1 MGKYATP
8 LANVRAKEAGSHPLT
23 PQRRQRII
31 TLRSQADC
39 KDIEW
44 GRCLMNGDVEWRDI
58 ALICLNGH
66 VINAATDLRPQLN
79 SAFCPRC
86 GEPAISACSEC
97 QTPIPGQARYF
108 SDDSGTFGF
117 GDKFVEPAP
126 YCGGCGKPYQWTE
139 RRAKAFVEMAQL
151 ELSAEAARDV
161 EANLPDVMRD
171 TPRTE
176 VAVRRIKAAFETIG
190 KDGLSTL
197 KQAAP
202 NILTQVAM
210 ALLEHYLNVK

>member
-1 MGKYATP
+1 
-8 LANVRAKEAGSHPLT
+8 
-23 PQRRQRII
+23 
-31 TLRSQADC
+31 
-39 KDIEW
+39 
-44 GRCLMNGDVEWRDI
+44 MNGDVEWSDT

-66 VINAATDLRPQLN
+66 VVNAATDLRPHLN

-86 GEPAISACSEC
+86 GEPAISECPEC
-97 QTPIPGQARYF
+97 QTPIPGQARYL
-108 SDDSGTFGF
+108 SDDSLGF

-126 YCGGCGKPYQWTE
+126 YCGGCGKPYPWTE
-139 RRAKAFVEMAQL
+139 RRAMAFVEMAQL

-176 VAVRRIKAAFETIG
+176 VAVRRIKIAFETIG

-202 NILTQVAM
+202 QILTQVAM
-210 ALLEHYLNVK
+210 AFLEHYLKVK